1 MQNLARVFAL
11 LLLLVSQAC
20 GREVKEP
27 LRVGTFLWP
36 GSEPLFLAR
45 DLGMLDED
53 SVRLVEYSSLSEV
66 NRAFRNGVI
75 DAVDVTLDMALL
87 FQQGGFE
94 PRVVLVLDYSH
105 GADAIIARP
114 EVRRLEDLRGRRVAV
129 EDLAVST
136 YILGRALEHAGLEP
150 SDVRIVRIPVDEHVR
165 AFTSGEVDA
174 VVTFEPSV
182 SELLAR
188 DGAHRL
194 FDSSQL
200 PGEIMNVL
208 LVREEVLRER
218 PEQVEHLTRGW
229 FRALRYLEEHPDE
242 SLARMSPRLATSP
255 AQLAAAL
262 EGVRQP
268 SLEENF
274 SLLGRPATAVQ
285 VAHRMQRFMLSEGLL
300 REPIRPEELMD
311 IRILQEVQEDLR

>member
-1 MQNLARVFAL
+1 VQNLARVFGL
-11 LLLLVSQAC
+11 LLLLAVQAC
-20 GREVKEP
+20 GHEEKAP

-36 GSEPLFLAR
+36 GGEPLFLAR
-45 DLGMLDED
+45 DLGLLDED

-136 YILGRALEHAGLEP
+136 YILGRALEQAGLGP

-165 AFTSGEVDA
+165 AFTSGAVDA

-182 SELLAR
+182 SRLLAR
-188 DGAHRL
+188 EGAHRL

-208 LVREEVLRER
+208 LVREEVLQER
-218 PEQVEHLTRGW
+218 PEQVEHLVQGW
-229 FRALRYLEEHPDE
+229 FQALRYLKEHPNE
-242 SLARMSPRLATSP
+242 AVARMSPRLDTSP
-255 AQLAAAL
+255 AQLASAL

-268 SLEENF
+268 TLEENL
-274 SLLGRPATAVQ
+274 SLLEKSTAVQ
-285 VAHRMQRFMLSEGLL
+285 VANRLQRFMLSEGLL

-311 IRILQEVQEDLR
+311 IRILQEVQEDGR